1 MWEDM
6 GTAATVSAILWS
18 QRFWKEAKIQIK
30 RYQLSNSGST
40 IHDRHCVSDPIRSVE
55 ALSVGLYEYTFEGG
69 DSHPIGC

>member
-30 RYQLSNSGST
+30 RYHLSDSGST
-40 IHDRHCVSDPIRSVE
+40 IHDRQRVSDPIRPAE
-55 ALSVGLYEYTFEGG
+55 ALSVGLYEYTFECG
-69 DSHPIGC
+69 DSYSIGC